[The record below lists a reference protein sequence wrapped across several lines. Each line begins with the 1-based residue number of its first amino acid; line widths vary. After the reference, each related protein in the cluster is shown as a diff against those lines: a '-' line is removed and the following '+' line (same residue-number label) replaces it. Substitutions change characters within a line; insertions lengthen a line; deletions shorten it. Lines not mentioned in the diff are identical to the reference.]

1 MAANTSTARRRAAAR
16 RRTTAS
22 RKHPGSRVKI
32 PKGGPLHA
40 RMAAWAVLRIG
51 VKFADHRD
59 VIRSRKDAAILRA
72 THQGCPKC
80 GGNGQI
86 FTKGKNGEFSGS
98 KPCPAKPTRETVSRW
113 EINKA
118 ARSIEKNTGLIGWSC
133 PCGKKEKPRYRD
145 AKSATAALRT
155 HERAK
160 HGGTT
165 VGGTWYAQTA
175 QPAVPAQGKAQPAV
189 SKVVTD
195 SGMTDQQWIKQ
206 NKGMSP
212 GKAVSQGLCWKCAG
226 NGKLH
231 GAHGGQQIVVVC
243 DECQGNGKAR
253 KSA

>member
-1 MAANTSTARRRAAAR
+1 MAATSSTARRQPAAR

-22 RKHPGSRVKI
+22 RKRPASSVKI

-175 QPAVPAQGKAQPAV
+175 QPVVPAQKQAQPAV
-189 SKVVTD
+189 SKVVTN
-195 SGMTDQQWIKQ
+195 SGMTDRQWEKQ
-206 NKGMSP
+206 NKAMHPAAAQKKGW
-212 GKAVSQGLCWKCAG
+212 CWMCAG
-226 NGKLH
+226 TGKLH
-231 GAHGGQQIVVVC
+231 HAFGGDQVVT
-243 DECQGNGKAR
+243 ECPECKGTGKA
-253 KSA
+253 KAAA